1 MLALYDYVVLGFF
14 CRFVWRCPSR
24 HILGLYQS
32 HITAN
37 HLDAGVG
44 TGYFLDHC
52 RFPSS
57 QPRLTLLDLNPNSL
71 EVATR
76 RLVRYRPK
84 TCRANVLEPL
94 KIGEPGFD
102 SVGVSGLLHCLPGTM
117 REKAVALD
125 HLKAVL
131 NPGGVLFGATLLG
144 SGVEAGWAA
153 RRAMRYFNAKKI
165 FTNQNDDLDSLKD
178 ELKQRFPEISVRT
191 VGCMALFTGR
201 I

>member
-24 HILGLYQS
+24 NILGLYQS

-37 HLDAGVG
+37 HLDVGVG

-76 RLVRYRPK
+76 RLMRYKPE
-84 TCRANVLEPL
+84 TCRANVLEQL
-94 KIGEPGFD
+94 KIGGPGFD

-125 HLKAVL
+125 HLKVVL
-131 NPGGVLFGATLLG
+131 NPGGVLFGVTLLG
-144 SGVEAGWAA
+144 SGVEAGWFA
-153 RRAMRYFNAKKI
+153 RRAMRYFNAKRI
-165 FTNQNDDLDSLKD
+165 FTNQNDDLDSLRD
-178 ELKQRFPEISVRT
+178 ELAQRFAEISIRT
-191 VGCMALFTGR
+191 VGCVALFTGR